1 MDSREPPLYRHG
13 MDFHDATPKDAPLIA
28 AIHAESWRSAY
39 AHLMDPAYLASGI
52 EAERL
57 DHWTQR
63 LAEPSPTQRIII
75 AEREGQPIGFT
86 CLIGADHPR
95 WGTLVDNL
103 HALPAAKGKGL
114 GSALLAEAARWSL
127 EKFPESGLYLWC
139 YTDNHAARG
148 FYAHRGGL
156 VVENTEK
163 ASPDGRI
170 LPEQRYHWAN
180 PAVLLKTQS

>member
-1 MDSREPPLYRHG
+1 MDLR
-13 MDFHDATPKDAPLIA
+13 DATLEDAPLIA
-28 AIHAESWRSAY
+28 ACHVESWRSAY
-39 AHLMDPAYLASGI
+39 AHFMDPAYLASGI
-52 EAERL
+52 EAERIA
-57 DHWTQR
+57 HWTQR

-75 AEREGQPIGFT
+75 AQEDDQPIGFA

-127 EKFPESGLYLWC
+127 EQFPQSGLYLWC
-139 YTDNHAARG
+139 YTDNRAARG

-156 VVENTEK
+156 VVENTHK
-163 ASPDGRI
+163 SGPDGRTQ
-170 LPEQRYHWAN
+170 PEQRYHWAD
-180 PAVLLKTQS
+180 PAVLLTGALKSPHRDR